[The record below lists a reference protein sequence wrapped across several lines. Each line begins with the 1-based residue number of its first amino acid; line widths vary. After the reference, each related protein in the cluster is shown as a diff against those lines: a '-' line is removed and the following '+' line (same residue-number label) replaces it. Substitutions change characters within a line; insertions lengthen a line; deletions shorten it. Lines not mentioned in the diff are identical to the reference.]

1 MKNKLALVIA
11 SLIIGFLFGM
21 ILYIFNLIQT
31 SKEFFTYSLGFG
43 VSMLLFE
50 LYIRP
55 IINKI
60 FKSK

>member
-11 SLIIGFLFGM
+11 SLIIGFLFGV

-31 SKEFFTYSLGFG
+31 SKEFLAYSLGFG
-43 VSMLLFE
+43 ISMFLFE

-55 IINKI
+55 IINKT
-60 FKSK
+60 FKK